1 MAKPS
6 ASLSIRPLT
15 ILLVAAVTLTACAY
29 AQPNP
34 TPPYFTGQ
42 YGPGDPTVN
51 RVGGPQG
58 LSLTFGPYVNP
69 TEYSG
74 GPPVYPG
81 SAPGVDAFLWRGALD
96 TLSSTPLASVD
107 PFGGV
112 ILTDW
117 YTRPGD
123 TGERFK
129 TAVYM
134 DSREPRGDGLRVSVF
149 REVYRNGNWVG
160 APVSPALQTDIRNSM
175 LTRARQLRRTMPT
188 GQG

>member
-1 MAKPS
+1 MATPS
-6 ASLSIRPLT
+6 ASHSIRPLT
-15 ILLVAAVTLTACAY
+15 VLLIVAVTLTACAY
-29 AQPNP
+29 AKPNP

-51 RVGGPQG
+51 RVGGPEG
-58 LSLTFGPYVNP
+58 LSLMFGPYMNP
-69 TEYSG
+69 AYYSG
-74 GPPVYPG
+74 GYSG
-81 SAPGVDAFLWRGALD
+81 GAPGVDAFLWRGALD

-117 YTRPGD
+117 YTHPGD

-134 DSREPRGDGLRVSVF
+134 DSRDPHGDGIRVNVF
-149 REVYRNGNWVG
+149 REVFRRGTWVG
-160 APVSPALQTDIRNSM
+160 APVNPALQADIRNSM
-175 LTRARQLRRTMPT
+175 LTRARQLRQVMPT
-188 GQG
+188 GQS

>member
-1 MAKPS
+1 MATPS
-6 ASLSIRPLT
+6 ASHWIRSLT
-15 ILLVAAVTLTACAY
+15 VLLIVAVTLTACAY

-58 LSLTFGPYVNP
+58 LSLTFSPYMSP
-69 TEYSG
+69 ADYSG
-74 GPPVYPG
+74 GEMGP
-81 SAPGVDAFLWRGALD
+81 DAFLWRGALD

-134 DSREPRGDGLRVSVF
+134 DSREPHGDGIRSSVF
-149 REVYRNGNWVG
+149 REVYQHGRWVG
-160 APVSPALQTDIRNSM
+160 APVNPALQADIRNSM
-175 LTRARQLRRTMPT
+175 VARARHLRQLAT

>member
-1 MAKPS
+1 MATPS
-6 ASLSIRPLT
+6 ASHWIRSLT
-15 ILLVAAVTLTACAY
+15 VLLIVAVTLTACAY

-51 RVGGPQG
+51 RAGGPQG
-58 LSLTFGPYVNP
+58 LSLTFSPYMNP
-69 TEYSG
+69 ADYSG
-74 GPPVYPG
+74 GEMGP
-81 SAPGVDAFLWRGALD
+81 DDFLWRGALD

-134 DSREPRGDGLRVSVF
+134 DSREPHGDGIRISVF
-149 REVYRNGNWVG
+149 REVYQHGRWVG
-160 APVSPALQTDIRNSM
+160 APVNPALQADIRNSM
-175 LTRARQLRRTMPT
+175 LARARQLQRMAT

>member
-6 ASLSIRPLT
+6 ASHSIRSLT
-15 ILLVAAVTLTACAY
+15 VLLIAAVTLTACAY

-58 LSLTFGPYVNP
+58 LSLTFGPYMNP
-69 TEYSG
+69 VDYSG
-74 GPPVYPG
+74 GEMGP
-81 SAPGVDAFLWRGALD
+81 DAFLWRGALD

-112 ILTDW
+112 ILTD
-117 YTRPGD
+117 
-123 TGERFK
+123 
-129 TAVYM
+129 
-134 DSREPRGDGLRVSVF
+134 
-149 REVYRNGNWVG
+149 
-160 APVSPALQTDIRNSM
+160 
-175 LTRARQLRRTMPT
+175 
-188 GQG
+188 